1 VKRPYYFAHKSM
13 VEVTK
18 KGSKILVEFID
29 QINATSIMLEEKGME
44 IQNRFVEK

>member
-1 VKRPYYFAHKSM
+1 M

-29 QINATSIMLEEKGME
+29 RINATSIILEEKGME
-44 IQNRFVEK
+44 IQNRLIAK

>member
-1 VKRPYYFAHKSM
+1 M

-18 KGSKILVEFID
+18 KGNKILMEFID

-44 IQNRFVEK
+44 IQNKLVEK